1 MSNISREN
9 LKAILIDFKTK
20 TLGKDAETLQS
31 AKEYADGLAA
41 IGFKALK
48 VEALPELSEA
58 KEHILYLVP
67 KTSGTEEN
75 NICDEYVLS
84 NGAFE
89 IVGSTKVTA
98 DFDTSNFYTKSEIDA
113 KLTEMSPE
121 EINQFNE
128 DLWGAVSSTV

>member
-20 TLGKDAETLQS
+20 TLGKDGETLQA

-48 VEALPELSEA
+48 VEALPELSAA
-58 KEHILYLVP
+58 KENILYLVP

>member
-1 MSNISREN
+1 MSYISREN

-20 TLGKDAETLQS
+20 TLGKDGETLEA
-31 AKEYADGLAA
+31 AKAYADSLAA
-41 IGFKALK
+41 IGFKTLK
-48 VEALPELSEA
+48 VDALPELSEA
-58 KEHILYLVP
+58 KEYILYLVP

-98 DFDTSNFYTKSEIDA
+98 DFDTSNFYTKAEIDE
-113 KLTEMSPE
+113 KLTEMTPE

-128 DLWGAVSSTV
+128 DLWGETASE

>member
-1 MSNISREN
+1 MSYISREN

-31 AKEYADGLAA
+31 AKEYADSLAA
-41 IGFKALK
+41 LGFKPLK

-58 KEHILYLVP
+58 KENILYLVP

-75 NICDEYVLS
+75 NICDEYILS

-98 DFDTSNFYTKSEIDA
+98 NFDTSNFYTKAEIDA
-113 KLTEMSPE
+113 KLTEMTPE

-128 DLWGAVSSTV
+128 DLWGTSSTV

>member
-1 MSNISREN
+1 MSYLSREN

-20 TLGKDAETLQS
+20 TLGKDGETLQA
-31 AKEYADGLAA
+31 AKEYADSLAT

-58 KEHILYLVP
+58 KENILYLVP

-75 NICDEYVLS
+75 NICDEYILS

-98 DFDTSNFYTKSEIDA
+98 DFDTSNFYTKTEIDE
-113 KLTEMSPE
+113 KLTEMTPE

-128 DLWGAVSSTV
+128 DLWGASSPTV